1 MSVKNQHCEGNQ
13 CSRLKLQPWL
23 GLLLAAAQSHIWIY
37 IADKKR
43 NANQRV
49 VRNLTKFQMSKN
61 PTHRIPVRGVS
72 IREVEALARAAP
84 QDLPIGGLEHL
95 VRVPGGTRP
104 DLELHAVLGGPVR
117 HVETLV
123 VEGRDRAREGRH
135 GDQPGNVAILRFV
148 SGVEQRKYICTGK
161 GGTYGEEG
169 VEVLILARN
178 DGNLGAIRVGR
189 GGDAVR
195 AEATAGVNCVRYS
208 AASL

>member
-1 MSVKNQHCEGNQ
+1 MTLRRDAPGDPILPGVVIGDGTVPHLNLCIAKRSREIQGDESVKGRE
-13 CSRLKLQPWL
+13 
-23 GLLLAAAQSHIWIY
+23 
-37 IADKKR
+37 
-43 NANQRV
+43 
-49 VRNLTKFQMSKN
+49 
-61 PTHRIPVRGVS
+61 
-72 IREVEALARAAP
+72 REVESVAYLVPSREISVGQVDALARPAP
-84 QDLPIGGLEHL
+84 FNLPTVVLEHL

-135 GDQPGNVAILRFV
+135 GDQQGNVAILRFV